1 MMTQRITL
9 LGLAISACILF
20 PASLAAAT
28 QDNPPP
34 LPKEPPL
41 VIPHQPMP
49 GVPMPGVPMLPPPG
63 PVVHTTAFR
72 HGEFAKMFK
81 PMPGMHKVTFIHP
94 YTCCPVDVCFTLPCG
109 CPKVI
114 CKKNE
119 LEFSYGRK
127 EVEIKFYKCG
137 DVKVTHREGCKLLN
151 CLR

>member
-1 MMTQRITL
+1 MITKRMAL
-9 LGLAISACILF
+9 LGLAITACLLVQAGI
-20 PASLAAAT
+20 AAAASV

-34 LPKEPPL
+34 LPKEPPP
-41 VIPHQPMP
+41 VMP
-49 GVPMPGVPMLPPPG
+49 GQPGGQVLPPPG
-63 PVVHTTAFR
+63 PVVVHTAFR
-72 HGEFAKMFK
+72 HQEFAKMFK
-81 PMPGMHKVTFIHP
+81 PVEGTHKVTFIHP

-127 EVEIKFYKCG
+127 EVEIRFYKCG

-151 CLR
+151 LFR